1 MYIARELTKPF
12 KSALQEFPAVLITGP
27 RQSGKSTFVQ
37 HVLTKTPYMTFDD
50 PLNRD
55 FALRDPNGFLEQF
68 MEKPVILDEIQYVP
82 SILQYI
88 KMRIDKERKPGA
100 WVFTGSQQFSLM
112 KGITETLAGRIAIL
126 ELPPFNLNEIGTSKR
141 SLEDLLWT
149 GFFPEPACYPEKR
162 DLWLKSY
169 IQTYVE
175 RDVRQLENLKDLRP
189 FEIFVNLCAAFHSHE
204 FHPAQLARDCGATQ
218 PTIKA
223 WSRILEASYLA
234 MMLPPFFRNYGKRI
248 IKTPKFYMTDP
259 SLVCFLTRQPAA
271 ESVLRGNMGGAIFEG
286 LIVCEA
292 WKAFLNQGKKPP
304 LFFWRSQ
311 SGLEVDMIIQ
321 AKGKLWP
328 VEIKLTSTPS
338 SHHTQPLDLFK
349 SMAGKEAS
357 NTGLLVCKTDRPI
370 NLPGNNTALPWFDF
384 PDWLADLIK

>member
-1 MYIARELTKPF
+1 
-12 KSALQEFPAVLITGP
+12 V
-27 RQSGKSTFVQ
+27 
-37 HVLTKTPYMTFDD
+37 TFDD

-55 FALRDPNGFLEQF
+55 FALRDPNGFLDQF
-68 MEKPVILDEIQYVP
+68 PGKTIILDEIQYVP

-88 KMRIDKERKPGA
+88 KMRIDKDRKPGA
-100 WVFTGSQQFSLM
+100 WVLTGSQQFSLV

-126 ELPPFNLNEIGTSKR
+126 ELPPFNLNEIGPSR
-141 SLEDLLWT
+141 RPLEDFLWT

-175 RDVRQLENLKDLRP
+175 RDVRQIENIKDLRA

-204 FHPAQLARDCGATQ
+204 FHPAHLAGDCGASQ

-234 MMLPPFFRNYGKRI
+234 MMLPPFFKNYGKRI
-248 IKTPKFYMTDP
+248 IKTSKFYITDP

-286 LIVCEA
+286 LMVCEA
-292 WKAFLNQGKKPP
+292 WKAFLNHGKTPS

-321 AKGKLWP
+321 ARGKLWP

-338 SHHTQPLDLFK
+338 VHHAQPLDLFK
-349 SMAGKEAS
+349 EMAGKEAA

-370 NLPGNNTALPWFDF
+370 NLPGKNTALPWFDF

>member
-1 MYIARELTKPF
+1 MYVARDLTKPF
-12 KSALQEFPAVLITGP
+12 SSALQQFPAVLITGP

-37 HVLTKTPYMTFDD
+37 HVLTKAPYMTFDD

-55 FALRDPNGFLEQF
+55 FALRDPNGFLDQF
-68 MEKPVILDEIQYVP
+68 PEKTVILDEIQYVP

-88 KMRIDKERKPGA
+88 KMRIDRDRKPGA

-141 SLEDLLWT
+141 SLEHLLWT

-162 DLWLKSY
+162 DLWVKSY
-169 IQTYVE
+169 IQTYLE
-175 RDVRQLENLKDLRP
+175 RDVRQLENIKDLRA
-189 FEIFVNLCAAFHSHE
+189 FEIFVNLCAALHSHE
-204 FHPAQLARDCGATQ
+204 FHPAHLARDCGATQ

-234 MMLPPFFRNYGKRI
+234 MMLPPFFKNYGKRI
-248 IKTPKFYMTDP
+248 IKTSKFYMTDP

-286 LIVCEA
+286 LMVCEA
-292 WKAFLNQGKKPP
+292 WKAFLNHGEKPS

-321 AKGKLWP
+321 ARGKLWP

-338 SHHTQPLDLFK
+338 LHHTQPLDLFK
-349 SMAGKEAS
+349 SMAGKES
-357 NTGLLVCKTDRPI
+357 SSTGLLVCKTDRPI

-384 PDWLADLIK
+384 PDWLAGLIE

>member
-1 MYIARELTKPF
+1 MYVARDLTKPF
-12 KSALQEFPAVLITGP
+12 RSALQQFPAVLITGP

-37 HVLTKTPYMTFDD
+37 HVLTKAPYMTFDD

-55 FALRDPNGFLEQF
+55 FALRDPNGFLDQF
-68 MEKPVILDEIQYVP
+68 PGKTVILDEIQYVP

-88 KMRIDKERKPGA
+88 KMRIDKGRKPGA
-100 WVFTGSQQFSLM
+100 WVFTSSQQFSLM

-141 SLEDLLWT
+141 SLQDLLWT

-175 RDVRQLENLKDLRP
+175 RDVRQLENIKDLRA

-204 FHPAQLARDCGATQ
+204 FHPAHLARDCGATQ

-234 MMLPPFFRNYGKRI
+234 MMLPPFFKNYGKRI
-248 IKTPKFYMTDP
+248 IKTSKFYMTDP

-271 ESVLRGNMGGAIFEG
+271 ESILRGNMGGAIFEG
-286 LIVCEA
+286 LMVCEA
-292 WKAFLNQGKKPP
+292 WKTFLNRGKKPS

-321 AKGKLWP
+321 ARGKMWP

-338 SHHTQPLDLFK
+338 LHHTEPLDLFK
-349 SMAGKEAS
+349 GMAGKES
-357 NTGLLVCKTDRPI
+357 SSTGLLVCKTDRSI
-370 NLPGNNTALPWFDF
+370 NLPGNNTALPWVDF
-384 PDWLADLIK
+384 PDWLADLIQ

>member
-1 MYIARELTKPF
+1 MYVARDLTKPF
-12 KSALQEFPAVLITGP
+12 ALALQQFPAVLITGP

-37 HVLTKTPYMTFDD
+37 HVLSKAPYMTFDD

-55 FALRDPNGFLEQF
+55 FALRDPNGFLDQF
-68 MEKPVILDEIQYVP
+68 PGKTVVLDEIQYAP

-88 KMRIDKERKPGA
+88 KMRIDKDRKPGA
-100 WVFTGSQQFSLM
+100 WVLTGSQQFSLM

-126 ELPPFNLNEIGTSKR
+126 ELPPFNLNETGPSKR

-149 GFFPEPACYPEKR
+149 GFFPEPACHPEKR

-175 RDVRQLENLKDLRP
+175 RDVRQIENIKDLRA
-189 FEIFVNLCAAFHSHE
+189 FELFVNLCAAFHSRE
-204 FHPAQLARDCGATQ
+204 FHPAHLARDCGVSQ

-234 MMLPPFFRNYGKRI
+234 MMLPPFFKNYGKRI

-286 LIVCEA
+286 SMVCEA
-292 WKAFLNQGKKPP
+292 WKAFLNHGKKPS

-321 AKGKLWP
+321 ARGKLWP

-338 SHHTQPLDLFK
+338 AQHAQPLDLFK
-349 SMAGKEAS
+349 VMAGKES
-357 NTGLLVCKTDRPI
+357 SSTGLLVCKTDRPI
-370 NLPGNNTALPWFDF
+370 NLPGKNTALPWFNF
-384 PDWLADLIK
+384 PDWLADLIE

>member
-1 MYIARELTKPF
+1 MYVTRELTKPF
-12 KSALQEFPAVLITGP
+12 RSALQHFPAVLITGP

-37 HVLTKTPYMTFDD
+37 HVLTKAPYMTFDD

-55 FALRDPNGFLEQF
+55 FALRDPNGFLDQF
-68 MEKPVILDEIQYVP
+68 PGKTVILDEIQYVP
-82 SILQYI
+82 SILQFI
-88 KMRIDKERKPGA
+88 KMRVDKDRKPGV
-100 WVFTGSQQFSLM
+100 WIFTGSQQFSLM

-126 ELPPFNLNEIGTSKR
+126 ELPPFNLNEIDASRR
-141 SLEDLLWT
+141 SLGDLLWT

-175 RDVRQLENLKDLRP
+175 RDVRQLENIKDLRA

-234 MMLPPFFRNYGKRI
+234 MMLPPFFKNYGKRI
-248 IKTPKFYMTDP
+248 IKTSKFYMTDP

-271 ESVLRGNMGGAIFEG
+271 ESVLRGNMGGAVFEG

-292 WKAFLNQGKKPP
+292 WKAFLNRGKKPS

-321 AKGKLWP
+321 ARGKLWP

-338 SHHTQPLDLFK
+338 LHHTQPLDLFK

-357 NTGLLVCKTDRPI
+357 GTGLLVCRTDRPI
-370 NLPGNNTALPWFDF
+370 NLPGNNTALPWVDF
-384 PDWLADLIK
+384 PDWVADLIK

>member
-1 MYIARELTKPF
+1 VYIARDLTKPF
-12 KSALQEFPAVLITGP
+12 RSALQQFPAVLITGP

-37 HVLTKTPYMTFDD
+37 HVLTKAAYITFDD

-55 FALRDPNGFLEQF
+55 FAVRDPNGFLDQF
-68 MEKPVILDEIQYVP
+68 QQKTAVLDEIQYVP
-82 SILQYI
+82 SILQYLKI
-88 KMRIDKERKPGA
+88 RIDKDRKPGA
-100 WVFTGSQQFSLM
+100 WVLTGSQQFSLM

-126 ELPPFNLNEIGTSKR
+126 ELPPFSLNEIGTTRR
-141 SLEDLLWT
+141 SLEDLIWT

-175 RDVRQLENLKDLRP
+175 RDVRQLENIRDLRA
-189 FEIFVNLCAAFHSHE
+189 FELFINLCAAFHSHE

-218 PTIKA
+218 PTIKV

-234 MMLPPFFRNYGKRI
+234 VMLPPFFKNYGKRI
-248 IKTPKFYMTDP
+248 IKTAKFYMTDP

-292 WKAFLNQGKKPP
+292 WKAFLNQGKNPA

-311 SGLEVDMIIQ
+311 GGLEVDMIIQ
-321 AKGKLWP
+321 ARGKLWP
-328 VEIKLTSTPS
+328 VEIKLSSTPS

-349 SMAGKEAS
+349 SMAGNEAS
-357 NTGLLVCKTDRPI
+357 NTGLLVCKTDKPV
-370 NLPGNNTALPWFDF
+370 NLPGKNTALPWFDF
-384 PDWLADLIK
+384 PGWLTDLIK